1 MGVYFGCKHCCF
13 NWKVIKTITPLLPL
27 ADTFF
32 IIPLLPLADR
42 RGKTSGLAMTGEV
55 TPSDNHACFS

>member
-1 MGVYFGCKHCCF
+1 VGYI
-13 NWKVIKTITPLLPL
+13 VILILIHIFFLGAHLLPL

>member
-1 MGVYFGCKHCCF
+1 MLIFIHYFF
-13 NWKVIKTITPLLPL
+13 LEAPLLPL

-42 RGKTSGLAMTGEV
+42 RGKSSG
-55 TPSDNHACFS
+55 